1 MQCAAS
7 HRRFLDDLCIKHNVD
22 CGAPRTASRL
32 LDKLVGDF
40 IEVDCINPTFI
51 TDHPQIMSPLAKWH
65 RSVPGLTERSVVAC
79 CVVLPRATC
88 RGRFFVDV
96 VHWCAWMPIG
106 VAGLL
111 RQLI

>member
-1 MQCAAS
+1 MKPWPRILYIEKLLILS
-7 HRRFLDDLCIKHNVD
+7 LDVPPSRRFLDDLCIKHNVD

-65 RSVPGLTERSVVAC
+65 RSVPGLTERC
-79 CVVLPRATC
+79 RRALVSHFHGNRTSLW
-88 RGRFFVDV
+88 F
-96 VHWCAWMPIG
+96 AP
-106 VAGLL
+106 LL
-111 RQLI
+111 RLV